1 MLKAEVEQ
9 WMTTLSVGDE
19 VGVFAGSRMLFK
31 TKVIKRTPSGRVVCE
46 PGGTFKPTGEIHGR
60 LADQDRCLRPLAN

>member
-1 MLKAEVEQ
+1 MRQAEVEQ

-31 TKVIKRTPSGRVVCE
+31 T
-46 PGGTFKPTGEIHGR
+46 
-60 LADQDRCLRPLAN
+60 